1 MLKMKEKKQVKFSY
15 YLFLVFAV
23 VFFNSCAWWEKQK
36 EGSSTDLFSEGL
48 GSQAPFIV
56 SQVEKSPNKDAI
68 SITHGTDGLAKTF
81 TLNLKT
87 CLRDYIRQD
96 NPIQNISFIIEYYKS
111 SADRKNNKLSK
122 ETAVSDTQGCIQW
135 QEEYDYKY
143 TVKPLWIGLERTIKK
158 EKGAYTGS
166 ETIPM
171 AINPW
176 LSERD
181 RKSGLPYILDIRPE
195 YSRGDRILR
204 ETQNYEKDGLNYLSE
219 TKEEEKPLLW
229 VPDLDFQ
236 IHEIN
241 PAKNES
247 KNNTGFNQSE
257 QKIRNLLNRYQT
269 VCHGRD
275 STNCYRRQ
283 MEMNLYIP
291 LKLRTL
297 DRSGLRADEL
307 LGGVY
312 DIETQLVITPKGTES
327 NYRLHESKCEKK
339 NIEINQ
345 TNKTLTSSCIL
356 NFTYFNQNALYKLV
370 IRINPSSK
378 ELPFKKFEGVYTIN
392 LEFQDKKQNPKID
405 TGYEENYETVLTTSK
420 DLEIIES
427 MNIPNASLSTVSES
441 FIKPKTE
448 ANEKKAEVYVDQ
460 KGPIKGLSFYR
471 LHLDGYGEYKLSHVE
486 SGGSECSQRENVVE
500 RTVVFV
506 GKLCLKDV
514 LSSQQLNNTPFRVFL
529 EKPKEGTIKEIF
541 FLENEKEELF
551 KTNGQSCISVPIPI
565 KHRIYDRQKYF
576 QVDMHVLSEE
586 LNLYGKIRLA
596 LSPWQRAFQAFQDA
610 QNLPEKDIRFETI
623 GIPKPQLIIN
633 QFRSINLFPSYGL
646 DKLLNIHL
654 FHRFYL
660 LFQPFIRRPDNL
672 SLGLD
677 FRSRELLR
685 DGHYLVR
692 VLVLRNPQETG
703 APGNWSRAQSSAS
716 LNKMREKKETDEYI
730 SLKGAQYITH
740 TDSVVKAKANFIN
753 FYMPLFLS
761 TKQFYYIASRNFI
774 VIEVHPADPE
784 GFIYKNKVSG
794 TDDECIVDAQK
805 TTWKPYRHHEL
816 ENAPYVGAFNIQQW
830 VNWNLLQPAK
840 DIDTDAIIES
850 SEIGRKYK
858 HFNFS
863 RSESKKDQPLSSPL
877 ITDCVD
883 EVYGEDKAKAVQQIV
898 DQDKKTGQRG
908 ILQLDFD
915 ESEKDVKENI
925 KKCDEAL
932 KGDLSPGLES
942 YKRSEGKYFS
952 QDVLENFSKK
962 NSLKLIDLS
971 HEDSERFIKD
981 MGQSFEKYRLYD
993 PSRSSLNSLKA
1004 AQRIY
1009 YDGAAQSAYWHERME
1024 LLNYLPEEDKNLLNF
1039 RIDEMCLEKVRCPND
1054 ILKAYLKT
1062 LNMMSEQTLH
1072 SKQKLLIQSILDLVN
1087 KNQLLSSSDR
1097 EAFNKISQELEDF
1110 ESSWPAVKNY
1120 SLIVLNSYMNKLSFY
1135 EQNLFLENLMT
1146 FFSKKQ
1152 KQQLYDEIKQ
1162 QCFSWY
1168 EVFKSKEDYKKCYYN
1183 IVKVFY
1189 EKTSLNNISDIYQ
1202 QAVIMNQ
1209 RLFIDNILKGL
1220 NSSSDTKDGNILK
1233 SVMNTPSKKGLY
1245 QLISDGIKNSNK
1257 YTLAAASFTKS
1268 LCFFWFDHYLK
1279 KYLETDQ
1286 MIGSYINFMSQF
1298 DYNQILDRGVFEG
1311 QELMS
1316 VYPAVMNFL
1325 THYDNEKSAG
1335 CYEDYTQ
1342 CVLADHCLKRS
1353 VNQSKNTFCSPL
1365 DLQDKTCP
1373 ALLKEECQKDSSL
1386 SLCREENLL
1395 SSNSSCNTAVRDFC
1409 LTNVDH
1415 QLCNRYENRCAAE
1428 YAPCLKS
1435 NTSVFN
1441 IDRVLNY
1448 KENDINFEP
1457 LKTCLNNP
1465 YDFFEFE
1472 NKMAVHELSQR
1483 KKKYLGGFLET
1494 LNVAANYSIGSYLN
1508 WTAQRGRSI
1517 TASADA
1523 GISGGGISI
1532 KKLLNMFSLST
1543 KMGVSQSISS
1553 NESNSGR
1560 RAIDNRAG
1568 ESVYFTIGKA
1578 KFEVGVKKF
1587 QNCLVVRPRPNAFN
1601 LKPKEGTMESL
1612 DPAVWSESANEFKK
1626 ILVSRPGLILCNPV
1640 EDRGNEDPKYIEE
1653 SYYYVSQMVDSG
1665 NSEFLNLYDLANR
1678 PFVLVLRGRKEFVK
1692 LYHILKMTID
1702 GDNGAIEENGG
1713 TEKPPENMFVEYP
1726 FPVEEAVG
1734 LSLTIREFNQ
1744 TGFAPGIYHYPDDSD
1759 QHLDVWYANRDGK
1772 NNFIMEGLSE
1782 YNLFDVPSYTDK
1794 EVPIQER

>member
-1 MLKMKEKKQVKFSY
+1 MLKMKEKKQIKFSY
-15 YLFLVFAV
+15 YLFLVLVF

-36 EGSSTDLFSEGL
+36 ITSSTDLFSEGL

-68 SITHGTDGLAKTF
+68 SITHGTDGLAKIF

-111 SADRKNNKLSK
+111 SADKKNNKLSK

-135 QEEYDYKY
+135 QEEYSYKY
-143 TVKPLWIGLERTIKK
+143 TVKPLWIGLERVIKK
-158 EKGAYTGS
+158 EKGAYTGM

-171 AINPW
+171 AVNPW

-204 ETQNYEKDGLNYLSE
+204 EIQNYEKNGLNYLSE

-241 PAKNES
+241 PAKDES
-247 KNNTGFNQSE
+247 KNNSGFNQSE
-257 QKIRNLLNRYQT
+257 QEIRNLLSQYQT
-269 VCHGRD
+269 VCHGRN
-275 STNCYRRQ
+275 SKNCYRRQ

-297 DRSGLRADEL
+297 DRSGLREDEL
-307 LGGVY
+307 LGGTY

-392 LEFQDKKQNPKID
+392 LEFQDNKQNLKID
-405 TGYEENYETVLTTSK
+405 TGYEENYETVLTTSEE
-420 DLEIIES
+420 LEIIES
-427 MNIPNASLSTVSES
+427 MNIPNTSLSTVSENL
-441 FIKPKTE
+441 IDPKTK
-448 ANEKKAEVYVDQ
+448 ANAKKTELYVDQ

-541 FLENEKEELF
+541 FHENEKEELF

-565 KHRIYDRQKYF
+565 KHKIYDRQKYF
-576 QVDMHVLSEE
+576 QIDMHVLSEE
-586 LNLYGKIRLA
+586 LNLYGKVRLA

-610 QNLPEKDIRFETI
+610 QNLPEKDIRFDTT

-692 VLVLRNPQETG
+692 VLILRNPQETG
-703 APGNWSRAQSSAS
+703 APGKWSRAQSSSS
-716 LNKMREKKETDEYI
+716 LNKMREQQETDEYI
-730 SLKGAQYITH
+730 SLEGAQYITH

-774 VIEVHPADPE
+774 VIEVHPADPSY
-784 GFIYKNKVSG
+784 FKYNKDRVSG
-794 TDDECIVDAQK
+794 NDDECIVDAQK

-863 RSESKKDQPLSSPL
+863 RSESEKDKPLSSPL
-877 ITDCVD
+877 ITDCVG
-883 EVYGEDKAKAVQQIV
+883 EVYGEDEAKAVQQIV

-925 KKCDEAL
+925 KKCDEGL
-932 KGDLSPGLES
+932 KGDLNPGLES
-942 YKRSEGKYFS
+942 YKRSEEKYFS
-952 QDVLENFSKK
+952 EDVLESFSKE

-981 MGQSFEKYRLYD
+981 MGQSFEKYRLSHSSYD
-993 PSRSSLNSLKA
+993 LSKLPA
-1004 AQRIY
+1004 IIQDTY
-1009 YDGAAQSAYWHERME
+1009 YRDLRRTE
-1024 LLNYLPEEDKNLLNF
+1024 LLNYLPEEDKNLLRF
-1039 RIDEMCLEKVRCPND
+1039 RMDEICVGKTKRCPDD
-1054 ILKAYLKT
+1054 ILKAYLET
-1062 LNMMSEQTLH
+1062 LKMMSEQTLQ
-1072 SKQKLLIQSILDLVN
+1072 SRQNLPIQSIVNLVN
-1087 KNQLLSSSDR
+1087 KNQLLPSSDR
-1097 EAFNKISQELEDF
+1097 KAFNKINQEHEDF
-1110 ESSWPAVKNY
+1110 KSSWSALKKY
-1120 SLIVLNSYMNKLSFY
+1120 SQIVLNSYMNDLSFY
-1135 EQNLFLENLMT
+1135 DQNLFLENLMT
-1146 FFSKKQ
+1146 LFSKQQ

-1162 QCFSWY
+1162 QCFPWY
-1168 EVFKSKEDYKKCYYN
+1168 AVLKSSEDYRECYYDA
-1183 IVKVFY
+1183 VRMFY
-1189 EKTSLNNISDIYQ
+1189 EKTSLNNTSDIYQ
-1202 QAVIMNQ
+1202 QAVVMGQN
-1209 RLFIDNILKGL
+1209 LFIDNILKGL
-1220 NSSSDTKDGNILK
+1220 NSSSGTKDGNILK
-1233 SVMNTPSKKGLY
+1233 SMTNAPSKQSLY
-1245 QLISDGIKNSNK
+1245 QLISAGIKNNNK
-1257 YTLAAASFTKS
+1257 YAFPAVSFTKP

-1279 KYLETDQ
+1279 KYLEADQ
-1286 MIGSYINFMSQF
+1286 MIGAYINFMSQF
-1298 DYNQILDRGVFEG
+1298 DYNQILDRNSFEV
-1311 QELMS
+1311 QDLMS

-1325 THYDNEKSAG
+1325 THYDNEPSAG

-1353 VNQSKNTFCSPL
+1353 VNQSKNTFCSQL

-1386 SLCREENLL
+1386 SLCREESLL
-1395 SSNSSCNTAVRDFC
+1395 DANSSCNTAVRDFC

-1415 QLCNRYENRCAAE
+1415 QLCGRYENRCAAE

-1441 IDRVLNY
+1441 IDQVLNY
-1448 KENDINFEP
+1448 KENDSNFGP

-1472 NKMAVHELSQR
+1472 NKMVVHELSQK

-1517 TASADA
+1517 TASSDA
-1523 GISGGGISI
+1523 GISGTGISF
-1532 KKLLNMFSLST
+1532 KKLSKKLSSLFSLSA

-1578 KFEVGVKKF
+1578 EFEVGVKKF

-1601 LKPKEGTMESL
+1601 LKPEEGTMESL
-1612 DPAVWSESANEFKK
+1612 DPAVWSKSANEFKK

-1702 GDNGAIEENGG
+1702 GDNGVIEENGG
-1713 TEKPPENMFVEYP
+1713 MDKPPENMFVEYP

-1759 QHLDVWYANRDGK
+1759 QYLDVWYANRDGK
-1772 NNFIMEGLSE
+1772 NNFIMEALSE